1 MTTVGC
7 IDSFYPALSLPVLF
21 LRRFYVGHHMQDFL
35 LLQPVAEGLYR
46 PCRAAIAVVA
56 LKPALA

>member
-1 MTTVGC
+1 
-7 IDSFYPALSLPVLF
+7 
-21 LRRFYVGHHMQDFL
+21 MQDFL